1 MFWDDLK
8 VVLNSFNIIV
18 RFDIKDVLLGILD
31 TDNIN
36 FKLFYRCKLIK
47 GSL

>member
-1 MFWDDLK
+1 MFWDDVK

-18 RFDIKDVLLGILD
+18 RFDIKDVLSEILD

-36 FKLFYRCKLIK
+36 ILVSYIILGSKYLI
-47 GSL
+47 